1 MFAHAHR
8 THYFYRVLQRSLAFS
23 TVHERIQS
31 VHERMHLVHERMNSV
46 HDRMQSVHQR
56 MLPVH
61 ERVSLVHHMILDDH
75 RMLVSLS
82 ACMWNAKRL
91 THYGVREGKK

>member
-8 THYFYRVLQRSLAFS
+8 THYFYRVLRRSLAFS

-61 ERVSLVHHMILDDH
+61 ERVFLVHHMFLDDH

-91 THYGVREGKK
+91 THYGMRERQ